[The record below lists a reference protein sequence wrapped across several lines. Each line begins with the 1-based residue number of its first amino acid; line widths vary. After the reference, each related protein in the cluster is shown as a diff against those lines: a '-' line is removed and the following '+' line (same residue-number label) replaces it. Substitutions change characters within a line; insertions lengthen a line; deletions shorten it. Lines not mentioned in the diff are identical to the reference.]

1 MIKFHLFLI
10 CEKKN
15 FDISDIQCKCRF
27 ILFPSTMSIIK
38 YIDHLVHIN
47 IRYVS
52 KDIKKKRPSK
62 SEKRLHICEL
72 AKNTKIVTANKIK
85 ITIYSR
91 WLDSY
96 IGFT

>member
-15 FDISDIQCKCRF
+15 FDISDIRCKCGF

-38 YIDHLVHIN
+38 YTDHLVHKHSIC
-47 IRYVS
+47 IKRY
-52 KDIKKKRPSK
+52 KKKRPSK

-91 WLDSY
+91 
-96 IGFT
+96 